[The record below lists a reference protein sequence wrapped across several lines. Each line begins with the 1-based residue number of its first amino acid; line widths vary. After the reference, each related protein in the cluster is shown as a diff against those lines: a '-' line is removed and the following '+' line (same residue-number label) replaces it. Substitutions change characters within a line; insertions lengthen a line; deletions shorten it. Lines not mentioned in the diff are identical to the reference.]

1 MKSALLGTLVLFVA
15 AVFEVAGDAV
25 IRRGM
30 RGAGIAFIALG
41 FVMLGTYGVVVN
53 RLGWDFSQLL
63 GAYVA
68 IFALVAVAAGRF
80 VFAEP
85 VAPTTWAGL
94 AVILVGGAIIQYGP
108 VLFRGA

>member
-1 MKSALLGTLVLFVA
+1 MNSALVSTLVLFVA

-30 RGAGIAFIALG
+30 RGAGLAFIVLG
-41 FVMLGTYGVVVN
+41 FLMLGTYGIVVN

-68 IFALVAVAAGRF
+68 VFALVAVAAGRL
-80 VFAEP
+80 VFAET

-94 AVILVGGAIIQYGP
+94 VVILAGGAIIQFGP
-108 VLFRGA
+108 ALFRAG